1 MVVAMEAY
9 AENLE
14 SIVTQRTG
22 ELVVEKKKSEE
33 LLSKMLP
40 RSVVEELKAG
50 RTVQPFYYDS
60 VTVYFSDIVG
70 FTSLASVINEAIL
83 YLNT

>member
-1 MVVAMEAY
+1 MEKY

-14 SIVTQRTG
+14 MTVSQRTG
-22 ELVVEKKKSEE
+22 ELVEEKKKSEE

-50 RTVQPFYYDS
+50 RMVRPQTYDS
-60 VTVYFSDIVG
+60 VTIYFSDIVG
-70 FTSLASVINEAIL
+70 FTSLASVSLPN
-83 YLNT
+83 N

>member
-14 SIVTQRTG
+14 SVVSQRTG
-22 ELVVEKKKSEE
+22 ELFKEKKKSED

-40 RSVVEELKAG
+40 RSVVEELKYG
-50 RTVQPFYYDS
+50 RMVRPQVYEL

-70 FTSLASVINEAIL
+70 FTSLASVG
-83 YLNT
+83 